1 MYNDNNKKRQAEIL
15 KECIELQKDVN
26 DYTTKIDR
34 DIFDINI
41 ALLGNDMALM
51 QECAIHI
58 KIKYPNFTQALPY
71 NVSLLLPYSIA
82 IEDMTYEQLCHVLI
96 TERDALQNLK
106 SEYGL
111 SQGIKRG
118 LELAAKWNA
127 EDKNM

>member
-1 MYNDNNKKRQAEIL
+1 MYNDNNKRRQAEIL

-58 KIKYPNFTQALPY
+58 KNKYPNFTQALPY
-71 NVSLLLPYSIA
+71 NVRLLLPYSIQSYMLM
-82 IEDMTYEQLCHVLI
+82 EMLHHQKF
-96 TERDALQNLK
+96 R
-106 SEYGL
+106 
-111 SQGIKRG
+111 
-118 LELAAKWNA
+118 
-127 EDKNM
+127 

>member
-1 MYNDNNKKRQAEIL
+1 
-15 KECIELQKDVN
+15 
-26 DYTTKIDR
+26 
-34 DIFDINI
+34 
-41 ALLGNDMALM
+41 
-51 QECAIHI
+51 
-58 KIKYPNFTQALPY
+58 
-71 NVSLLLPYSIA
+71 
-82 IEDMTYEQLCHVLI
+82 MTYEQLRHVLI

>member
-1 MYNDNNKKRQAEIL
+1 MYNDNNKRRQAEIL
-15 KECIELQKDVN
+15 KECIELQKDVKDN
-26 DYTTKIDR
+26 TTKIDR

-58 KIKYPNFTQALPY
+58 KNKYPHYTQALPN
-71 NVSLLLPYSIA
+71 NVRLLLPYSIA
-82 IEDMTYEQLCHVLI
+82 IEDMTYEQLRHVLI

>member
-1 MYNDNNKKRQAEIL
+1 MAITGLDDMNITNFQRAEIL
-15 KECIELQKDVN
+15 
-26 DYTTKIDR
+26 
-34 DIFDINI
+34 
-41 ALLGNDMALM
+41 
-51 QECAIHI
+51 
-58 KIKYPNFTQALPY
+58 TQALPY
-71 NVSLLLPYSIA
+71 NVRLLLPYSIA
-82 IEDMTYEQLCHVLI
+82 IEDMTYEQLRHVLI